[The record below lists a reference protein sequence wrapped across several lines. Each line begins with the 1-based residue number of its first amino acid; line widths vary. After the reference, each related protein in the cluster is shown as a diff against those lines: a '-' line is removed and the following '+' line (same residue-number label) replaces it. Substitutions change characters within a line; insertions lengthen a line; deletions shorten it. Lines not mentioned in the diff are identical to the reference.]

1 MSAELQAALR
11 QRTTVASSRD
21 AAIDAIVSALDIY
34 GENVAALACDFFDET
49 MEMAG
54 YSGLSAQMPS
64 GIFSREEI
72 ERIAHYQATKLTD
85 GNSEGFVE
93 QVSTDASNLVYQT
106 NIRTML
112 FQAGMGVNGN
122 DVSLPS
128 NDQTAYVAHAS
139 PHADYEVRYQRIP
152 QGIET
157 CDFCLMLASRG
168 AVYLSHEGAMGH
180 SEYDPGHVHR
190 GCVVA
195 GTKVSGTGLLAGFER
210 QYEGP
215 LVHLTT
221 AGGHDLTVTPNHP
234 ILTDLGWV
242 RADALKEGDN
252 LVCATGVDSDVRG
265 VPDDDYA
272 PPSVEDVVVA
282 CRLAHATLANGMPP
296 TAVNLDGSPIDG
308 EVDVVS
314 PDGFL
319 ASGGDPA
326 LYEEFVQSGLAAAHL
341 LATDGGVELDRAG
354 AERPLLLGADAPLG
368 GGMGVGYLSG
378 TLLGGHLGGT
388 HLASLGASALFDTG
402 PVEPAVDDVAGDA
415 ESARNRVDALATLER
430 FHDAIRHRDSMLVGL
445 DTTTPER
452 LVDGAVGDAE
462 LLCNGIG
469 LDAGLIEL
477 DQLVGLE
484 IIEGASCHVYNLH
497 TQDSM
502 YVANGI
508 ITHNCDCIVVAVPC
522 HSEGGQLV
530 ADVTFDD
537 YDTDQMYE
545 LWGEWKSVTKKYS
558 GKGSGT
564 AEMRERMKQEKLDL
578 MERRLGRREW

>member
-1 MSAELQAALR
+1 MVQAYYQQLLMEREQARQYVSAELQAALR

-49 MEMAG
+49 MEITG

-93 QVSTDASNLVYQT
+93 QVSTDAANLVYQT

-168 AVYLSHEGAMGH
+168 AVYVSAETAQGH
-180 SEYDPGHVHR
+180 SEYDPSHVHR
-190 GCVVA
+190 G
-195 GTKVSGTGLLAGFER
+195 
-210 QYEGP
+210 
-215 LVHLTT
+215 
-221 AGGHDLTVTPNHP
+221 
-234 ILTDLGWV
+234 
-242 RADALKEGDN
+242 
-252 LVCATGVDSDVRG
+252 
-265 VPDDDYA
+265 
-272 PPSVEDVVVA
+272 
-282 CRLAHATLANGMPP
+282 
-296 TAVNLDGSPIDG
+296 
-308 EVDVVS
+308 
-314 PDGFL
+314 
-319 ASGGDPA
+319 
-326 LYEEFVQSGLAAAHL
+326 
-341 LATDGGVELDRAG
+341 
-354 AERPLLLGADAPLG
+354 
-368 GGMGVGYLSG
+368 
-378 TLLGGHLGGT
+378 
-388 HLASLGASALFDTG
+388 
-402 PVEPAVDDVAGDA
+402 
-415 ESARNRVDALATLER
+415 
-430 FHDAIRHRDSMLVGL
+430 
-445 DTTTPER
+445 
-452 LVDGAVGDAE
+452 
-462 LLCNGIG
+462 
-469 LDAGLIEL
+469 
-477 DQLVGLE
+477 
-484 IIEGASCHVYNLH
+484 
-497 TQDSM
+497 
-502 YVANGI
+502 
-508 ITHNCDCIVVAVPC
+508 CDCIVVAVPC

-530 ADVTFDD
+530 ADVTFED

-564 AEMRERMKQEKLDL
+564 VEMRERMKQEKLDL